1 MKNLFIIGNFEMK
14 LLETFLFCCVPPLPN
29 IHRPEPFF
37 NEQPCVCD
45 YFVLLVPTVAEEKIS
60 FHSNFF
66 CLKDKN
72 VNLLISAVGSLFGH
86 SGQSFVK
93 TFNFFGFRGQS
104 GLETINFFG
113 LCGQF
118 GSEACNF
125 SLELP
130 KKVVV
135 THFGAPKISTN

>member
-72 VNLLISAVGSLFGH
+72 SNLLISAVGSLFGH
-86 SGQSFVK
+86 GGHPFVEVINK
-93 TFNFFGFRGQS
+93 SLEFFG
-104 GLETINFFG
+104 
-113 LCGQF
+113 
-118 GSEACNF
+118 
-125 SLELP
+125 LP
-130 KKVVV
+130 KKVVITLSCLV
-135 THFGAPKISTN
+135 HIKLPLTKKNPAYFL

>member
-72 VNLLISAVGSLFGH
+72 SNLLISAVGSLFGH
-86 SGQSFVK
+86 GGQPFV
-93 TFNFFGFRGQS
+93 
-104 GLETINFFG
+104 EAINK
-113 LCGQF
+113 
-118 GSEACNF
+118 
-125 SLELP
+125 SLEFFSFP
-130 KKVVV
+130 KSCCHTLLSCIKVSL
-135 THFGAPKISTN
+135 TKF

>member
-1 MKNLFIIGNFEMK
+1 MVLK
-14 LLETFLFCCVPPLPN
+14 TFLFCCVLPLPN

-72 VNLLISAVGSLFGH
+72 SNLLISAVGSLFGH
-86 SGQSFVK
+86 GGQPFVE
-93 TFNFFGFRGQS
+93 S
-104 GLETINFFG
+104 I
-113 LCGQF
+113 
-118 GSEACNF
+118 NF
-125 SLELP
+125 SLEFFGFP
-130 KKVVV
+130 KKVVLS
-135 THFGAPKISTN
+135 HFLISCIKFFLNLK